1 MSFEGILH
9 KVQHINEMRNFVRTA
24 IFRSDIEVDDFY
36 AILRP

>member
-1 MSFEGILH
+1 MSFEEILH
-9 KVQHINEMRNFVRTA
+9 KVQYISKMHNFVRTA